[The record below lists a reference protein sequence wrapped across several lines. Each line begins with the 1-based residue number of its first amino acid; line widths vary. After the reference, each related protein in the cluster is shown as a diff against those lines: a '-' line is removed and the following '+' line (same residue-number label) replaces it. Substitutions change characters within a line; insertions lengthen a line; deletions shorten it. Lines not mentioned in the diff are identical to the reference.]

1 MNVRRG
7 AVCFA
12 ALMLLTACPKKDES
26 DEDEKPRKTSKSASA
41 DTATAAPTAAP
52 TPTTAPTPTP
62 VTTEAAIPTPAGG
75 GIKAELD
82 NRSDGINGTA
92 LSVPGARASTQ
103 APTGWTPSKDGDAQ
117 VFTSGDQKARI
128 AASSFGADG
137 HDKKLE
143 STAKAAGL
151 SGCTFGAAEPVANV
165 GKDKLGGVAA
175 EGTCQRGAGSVK
187 AAYLA
192 TEGLLVLGS
201 FDTGGDSPNVYGSMR
216 SVAKAAAGGG
226 GGGIAAC
233 CAALRQN
240 AASAP
245 PQQIGMYL
253 AAAGACDAAKSNPQ
267 AAQALASI
275 RGMLAGANV
284 PGVCR

>member
-12 ALMLLTACPKKDES
+12 ALLLLTACPKKDES
-26 DEDEKPRKTSKSASA
+26 EEDDKPRKTSKSATA
-41 DTATAAPTAAP
+41 ETATAAPTAAP
-52 TPTTAPTPTP
+52 TAVATPTP
-62 VTTEAAIPTPAGG
+62 VTTEAPIPTPAGG

-92 LSVPGARASTQ
+92 VSVPGARAGVQ
-103 APTGWTPSKDGDAQ
+103 APNGWTPSKDGDAQ

-128 AASSFGADG
+128 AASSFGAEG

-151 SGCTFGAAEPVANV
+151 TGCTFGTAEPVANV

-187 AAYLA
+187 AAYFA
-192 TEGLLVLGS
+192 SEGLLVLGS

-216 SVAKAAAGGG
+216 SIAKTAGGGG

-233 CAALRQN
+233 CNALRQN
-240 AASAP
+240 AKSAP
-245 PQQIGMYL
+245 PQQIGLYL

-267 AAQALASI
+267 SAAALATV